1 MSEELDANDAPL
13 NKEDSKLHN
22 VISLDGLYENWFLDY
37 ASYVILDRAV
47 PHIHD
52 GLKPVQRRILHSL
65 KEMDDGRFNKAANV
79 IGNTMKYHPHGDASI
94 GDAMVQIGQ
103 KNLLI
108 ECQGNWGDPI
118 TGDSAAAP
126 RYIEA
131 RLSKFALE
139 VVFNPDTTIW
149 QASYDGRNKEPIT
162 LPVKFPLLLAQ
173 GAEGIAV
180 GLATK
185 IMPHNFIELIDASI
199 GVLRGVRP
207 DLMPDFPTGGMADT
221 SAYNEGQR
229 GGRIRVRAKIV
240 ERDKKTLAITEI
252 PFSTTTG
259 GLIDSVIAA
268 NDKGKIKIKKIED
281 NTAKDVEIMIHL
293 APGISPDVTIDA
305 LYAFTDCEVSIS
317 PNTCVIKGDK
327 PHFMSVNDILE
338 ESTLFT
344 KGLLKEELEI
354 KLSELMEKIFFS
366 SLLKI
371 FIQEGMYK
379 HPDYESSSTFE
390 LVVEVL
396 NRLFAPF
403 FPQFYREILPDD
415 YKRLIDKPMSSIT
428 RFDFKKTDEQ
438 IKNLNDEIK
447 QVKHHLKH
455 LTDYTIA
462 WFERLKEKFGKDRGR
477 KTELRAFD
485 RVEASQ
491 VALANVKLYVNK
503 VDGFIGSGLKKDE
516 AVTFVCDCSDIDEI
530 IVFREDGKMMI
541 TKVQEKVFVGKDIE
555 HVAVFKKNDERTV
568 YNMIYKDGQSGV
580 SYIKRFS
587 VVGVTRDKEYDL
599 TKGSKGSRVLY
610 FSANPNGEAEVV
622 NIQLKPHSK
631 LKKLQFDED
640 FSELAIKGR
649 GSMGNIITKYPVK
662 KILLKSKGVST
673 LAGRKIW
680 YDDILKR
687 LNADG
692 RGKYL
697 GEFDGEDKIFT
708 MFGNGVYELTSF
720 DLNNHFDDKML
731 MIEKYNP
738 EKVYTVVYFEGK
750 SKNYMVKRFMFEN
763 TVIGKQTSVISEES
777 GSKLILISGA
787 AQPIAKVEQ
796 LKGKTLVPETNE
808 LNLADLIDVK
818 GMKAMG
824 NRLSAHVVQSITL
837 ISEHDDDTDVPDPEP
852 NTVDET
858 EIVVTPEDKA
868 VVDTPPAKTVE
879 PVAEVAGA
887 AEPITHVKPDAPIV
901 KPEPVKVVEKPAEP
915 KTEAIEPAEAPI
927 EPVQAEE
934 KPVEA
939 PTEPEPPAPKKVD
952 FEITNPDDIEIDDKG
967 QLGLF

>member
-1 MSEELDANDAPL
+1 MSEDLNQNEIPDNND
-13 NKEDSKLHN
+13 DKLHN
-22 VISLDGLYENWFLDY
+22 VTSLDGLYENWFLDY

-47 PHIHD
+47 PHIND

-108 ECQGNWGDPI
+108 DCQGNWGDPV

-131 RLSKFALE
+131 RLSKFALD
-139 VVFNPDTTIW
+139 VVFNADTTIW

-185 IMPHNFIELIDASI
+185 ILPHNFIELIDASI
-199 GVLRGVRP
+199 AALKGVRP
-207 DLMPDFPTGGMADT
+207 NLLPDFPTGGMADA

-229 GGRIRVRAKIV
+229 GGKVRVRARIAEK
-240 ERDKKTLAITEI
+240 DKKTLVISEI

-259 GLIDSVIAA
+259 GLMESIVNA
-268 NDKGKIKIKKIED
+268 NEKGKIKIKKIED
-281 NTAKDVEIMIHL
+281 NTSRDVEIVVHL

-305 LYAFTDCEVSIS
+305 LYAFTDCEISIS
-317 PNTCVIKGDK
+317 PNTCVIQSDK
-327 PHFMSVNDILE
+327 PRFMSVNDMLT
-338 ESTLFT
+338 ESTFFT
-344 KGLLKEELEI
+344 KELLKQELEI
-354 KLSELMEKIFFS
+354 RLKELMEKIFFS

-379 HPDYESSSTFE
+379 HPDYETSGNFE
-390 LVVEVL
+390 TVLEVL
-396 NRLFAPF
+396 NRLFEPF
-403 FPQFYREILPDD
+403 FPQFYRTIVAED
-415 YKRLIDKPMSSIT
+415 YKKLIDKPMSSIT
-428 RFDFKKTDEQ
+428 RFDVKKADEQ
-438 IKNLNDEIK
+438 MKALENEIK

-462 WFERLKEKFGKDRGR
+462 WFEKLREKYGKDRGR
-477 KTELRAFD
+477 KTELRTFD
-485 RVEASQ
+485 KVEAAQ
-491 VALANVKLYVNK
+491 VALANIKLYVNK
-503 VDGFIGSGLKKDE
+503 TDGFVGSGLKKDD
-516 AVTFVCDCSDIDEI
+516 AVEYVGDCSDIDEI
-530 IVFREDGKMMI
+530 IVFRADGRCLI
-541 TKVQEKVFVGKDIE
+541 TKVQDKVFVGKDII

-568 YNMIYKDGQSGV
+568 YNMIYKDGESGIA
-580 SYIKRFS
+580 YIKRFS

-599 TKGSKGSRVLY
+599 TKGTKGTKVLY
-610 FSANPNGEAEVV
+610 FTANSNGEAEIV
-622 NIQLKPHSK
+622 NVQLKPHSK

-640 FSELAIKGR
+640 FASIAIKGR

-662 KILLKSKGVST
+662 KIVLKSKGVST

-680 YDDILKR
+680 YDEILKR

-697 GEFDGEDKIFT
+697 GEFDGDDRILNVLST
-708 MFGNGVYELTSF
+708 GVYELTNF
-720 DLNNHFDDKML
+720 DLNNHFDDKMIL
-731 MIEKYNP
+731 IEKYDP
-738 EKVYTVVYFEGK
+738 KKVFSAIHLDGK
-750 SKNYMVKRFMFEN
+750 SKNYMVKRFVFE
-763 TVIGKQTSVISEES
+763 TIAIGKQVSIISDEP
-777 GSKLILISGA
+777 GSKLLY
-787 AQPIAKVEQ
+787 IAKANQLVKIVQ
-796 LKGKTLVPETNE
+796 LKGKEQAPETIE

-824 NRLSAHVVQSITL
+824 NRLSQLPIKSVELIATEEIAGEPVEEETESEAEELEEITIEADEAEHEPEIPAAKPEVSPVQS
-837 ISEHDDDTDVPDPEP
+837 
-852 NTVDET
+852 
-858 EIVVTPEDKA
+858 
-868 VVDTPPAKTVE
+868 PPKSVE
-879 PVAEVAGA
+879 PPKEASSKTES
-887 AEPITHVKPDAPIV
+887 VKPKEAETGKASD
-901 KPEPVKVVEKPAEP
+901 EPVEPSPKPAQIQ
-915 KTEAIEPAEAPI
+915 T
-927 EPVQAEE
+927 
-934 KPVEA
+934 
-939 PTEPEPPAPKKVD
+939 KKID
-952 FEITNPDDIEIDDKG
+952 FEITNPDDIDIDDKG

>member
-1 MSEELDANDAPL
+1 MSEDLNNPDIPAN
-13 NKEDSKLHN
+13 NEENVLHK
-22 VISLDGLYENWFLDY
+22 VTSLDGLYENWFLDY

-47 PHIHD
+47 PHIND

-108 ECQGNWGDPI
+108 DCQGNWGDPI

-131 RLSKFALE
+131 RLSKFALD
-139 VVFNPDTTIW
+139 VVFNPDTTVW

-185 IMPHNFIELIDASI
+185 ILPHNFIELLDASI
-199 GVLRGVRP
+199 AVLKGDRP
-207 DLMPDFPTGGMADT
+207 NLLPDFPTGGMADA

-229 GGRIRVRAKIV
+229 GGKIRVRAKIV
-240 ERDKKTLAITEI
+240 ERDKKTLTITEI
-252 PFSTTTG
+252 PFTTTTG
-259 GLIDSVIAA
+259 SLIDSVISA

-281 NTAKDVEIMIHL
+281 NTAQHVEIVIHL

-317 PNTCVIKGDK
+317 PNTCVIQSDK
-327 PHFMSVNDILE
+327 PRFMSVNDMLT
-338 ESTLFT
+338 ESTFFT
-344 KGLLKEELEI
+344 KELLKQELEI
-354 KLSELMEKIFFS
+354 KLRELMEKIFFS

-379 HPDYESSSTFE
+379 HPDYEQSSDFE
-390 LVVEVL
+390 GVLVVL
-396 NRLFAPF
+396 NKLFEPF
-403 FPQFYREILPDD
+403 FPQFYRIILPED
-415 YKRLIDKPMSSIT
+415 YKKLIDKPMSSIT
-428 RFDFKKTDEQ
+428 RFDVKKTDEQ
-438 IKNLNDEIK
+438 IKNLEAEIK
-447 QVKHHLKH
+447 TVKNHLKH

-462 WFERLKEKFGKDRGR
+462 WFEKLKEKYGKDRGR
-477 KTELRAFD
+477 KTELRTFD

-491 VALANVKLYVNK
+491 VALANVKLYVNR

-516 AVTFVCDCSDIDEI
+516 FVCDCSDIDEI
-530 IVFREDGKMMI
+530 IVFRADGKFI
-541 TKVQEKVFVGKDIE
+541 VTKVQDKVFVGKDIE

-568 YNMIYKDGQSGV
+568 YNMIYKDGQSGI

-587 VVGVTRDKEYDL
+587 VTGVTRDKEYDL
-599 TKGSKGSRVLY
+599 TKGSKGSKTLY
-610 FSANPNGEAEVV
+610 FTANPNGEAEIV
-622 NIQLKPHSK
+622 NIQLKPHAK

-640 FSELAIKGR
+640 FAALAIKGR
-649 GSMGNIITKYPVK
+649 NSIGNMVTKYPIK
-662 KILLKSKGVST
+662 KVILKTKGVST

-697 GEFDGEDKIFT
+697 GEFDGDDRILNVLSN
-708 MFGNGVYELTSF
+708 GNYELTSF
-720 DLNNHFDDKML
+720 DLNNHFDDKMIV
-731 MIEKYNP
+731 IEKYDP
-738 EKVYTVVYFEGK
+738 AKVFAVVHYDGK
-750 SKNYMVKRFMFEN
+750 SKNYMVKRFVFEN
-763 TVIGKQTSVISEES
+763 TVIGKQTSIISDEN
-777 GSKLILISGA
+777 GSKLVLISGA
-787 AQPIAKVEQ
+787 AQPVVKVEQ
-796 LKGKTLVPETNE
+796 LKGKTLIPEVVD
-808 LNLADLIDVK
+808 LNLTDLIDVK

-824 NRLSAHVVQSITL
+824 NRLSVHQVKSVEL
-837 ISEHDDDTDVPDPEP
+837 IAEHDDAEDVPDPSPDSVE
-852 NTVDET
+852 DT
-858 EIVVTPEDKA
+858 EIVITGEDKEVA
-868 VVDTPPAKTVE
+868 DTAPVAPIAAAPQSEPKDPVIE
-879 PVAEVAGA
+879 QEKPVAE
-887 AEPITHVKPDAPIV
+887 
-901 KPEPVKVVEKPAEP
+901 KPA
-915 KTEAIEPAEAPI
+915 TIPA
-927 EPVQAEE
+927 
-934 KPVEA
+934 KPVEEA
-939 PTEPEPPAPKKVD
+939 PKPEAHKEEEVKSSPGQVEPPKKKVD
-952 FEITNPDDIEIDDKG
+952 FEITNPDDIDIDDKG

>member
-1 MSEELDANDAPL
+1 MSEDLNNPDIPAN
-13 NKEDSKLHN
+13 NEENVLHK
-22 VISLDGLYENWFLDY
+22 VTSLDGLYENWFLDY

-47 PHIHD
+47 PHIND

-108 ECQGNWGDPI
+108 DCQGNWGDPI

-131 RLSKFALE
+131 RLSKFALD
-139 VVFNPDTTIW
+139 VVFNPDTTVW

-185 IMPHNFIELIDASI
+185 ILPHNFIELLDASI
-199 GVLRGVRP
+199 AVLKGDRP
-207 DLMPDFPTGGMADT
+207 NLLPDFPTGGMADA

-229 GGRIRVRAKIV
+229 GGKIRVRAKIV
-240 ERDKKTLAITEI
+240 ERDKKTLTITEI
-252 PFSTTTG
+252 PFTTTTG
-259 GLIDSVIAA
+259 SLIDSVISA

-281 NTAKDVEIMIHL
+281 NTAQHVEIVIHL

-317 PNTCVIKGDK
+317 PNTCVIQSDK
-327 PHFMSVNDILE
+327 PRFMSVNDMLT
-338 ESTLFT
+338 ESTFFT
-344 KGLLKEELEI
+344 KELLKQELEI
-354 KLSELMEKIFFS
+354 KLRELMEKIFFS

-379 HPDYESSSTFE
+379 HPDYEQSSDFE
-390 LVVEVL
+390 GVLVVL
-396 NRLFAPF
+396 NKLFEPF
-403 FPQFYREILPDD
+403 FPQFYRIILPED
-415 YKRLIDKPMSSIT
+415 YKKLIDKPMSSIT
-428 RFDFKKTDEQ
+428 RFDVKKTDEQ
-438 IKNLNDEIK
+438 IKNLEAEIK
-447 QVKHHLKH
+447 TIKNHLKH

-462 WFERLKEKFGKDRGR
+462 WFEKLKEKYGKDRGR
-477 KTELRAFD
+477 KTELRTFD

-491 VALANVKLYVNK
+491 VALANVKLYVNR

-516 AVTFVCDCSDIDEI
+516 FVCDCSDIDEI
-530 IVFREDGKMMI
+530 IVFRADGKFI
-541 TKVQEKVFVGKDIE
+541 VTKVQDKVFVGKDIE
-555 HVAVFKKNDERTV
+555 HVAIFKKNDERTV
-568 YNMIYKDGQSGV
+568 YNMIYKDGQSGI

-587 VVGVTRDKEYDL
+587 VTGVTRDKEYDL
-599 TKGSKGSRVLY
+599 TKGSKGSKTLY
-610 FSANPNGEAEVV
+610 FTANPNGEAEIV
-622 NIQLKPHSK
+622 NIQLKPHAK

-640 FSELAIKGR
+640 FAALAIKGR
-649 GSMGNIITKYPVK
+649 NSIGNMVTKYPIK
-662 KILLKSKGVST
+662 KVILKTKGIST

-697 GEFDGEDKIFT
+697 GEFDGDDRILNVLSN
-708 MFGNGVYELTSF
+708 GNYELTSF
-720 DLNNHFDDKML
+720 DLNNHFDDKMIV
-731 MIEKYNP
+731 IEKYDP
-738 EKVYTVVYFEGK
+738 AKVFAVVHYDGK
-750 SKNYMVKRFMFEN
+750 SKNYMVKRFVFEN
-763 TVIGKQTSVISEES
+763 TVIGKQTSIISDEN
-777 GSKLILISGA
+777 GSKLVLMSGA
-787 AQPIAKVEQ
+787 AQPVVKVEQ
-796 LKGKTLVPETNE
+796 LKGKTLIPEVVD
-808 LNLADLIDVK
+808 LNLTDLIDVK

-824 NRLSAHVVQSITL
+824 NRLSVHQVKSVEL
-837 ISEHDDDTDVPDPEP
+837 IAEHDDAEDVPDPAPDSVE
-852 NTVDET
+852 DT
-858 EIVVTPEDKA
+858 EIVITGEDKEVA
-868 VVDTPPAKTVE
+868 DTA
-879 PVAEVAGA
+879 PVAPIAAAPQSEPKDPVIEQEKLVA
-887 AEPITHVKPDAPIV
+887 
-901 KPEPVKVVEKPAEP
+901 EKPA
-915 KTEAIEPAEAPI
+915 TIPA
-927 EPVQAEE
+927 
-934 KPVEA
+934 KPVEEA
-939 PTEPEPPAPKKVD
+939 PKPEAHKEEEVKSSPEQVEPPKKKVD
-952 FEITNPDDIEIDDKG
+952 FEITNPDDIDIDDKG

>member
-1 MSEELDANDAPL
+1 MSEIPGDHDAPL
-13 NKEDSKLHN
+13 DNQDSKLHN

-47 PHIHD
+47 PHIND

-108 ECQGNWGDPI
+108 DCQGNWGDPI

-139 VVFNPDTTIW
+139 VVFNPDTTVW

-199 GVLRGVRP
+199 GILRGVRP
-207 DLMPDFPTGGMADT
+207 DLMPDFPTGGMADA

-229 GGRIRVRAKIV
+229 GGRIRVRAKIL

-252 PFSTTTG
+252 PFGTTTG

-338 ESTLFT
+338 ESTAFT
-344 KGLLKEELEI
+344 KELLKQELEI

-403 FPQFYREILPDD
+403 FAQFYREILPDD

-462 WFERLKEKFGKDRGR
+462 WFEKLKDKFGKDRGR

-491 VALANVKLYVNK
+491 VALANVKLYVNRI
-503 VDGFIGSGLKKDE
+503 DGFIGTGLKKDE
-516 AVTFVCDCSDIDEI
+516 FVGDCSDIDEI
-530 IVFREDGKMMI
+530 IVFREDGKMVI
-541 TKVQEKVFVGKDIE
+541 TKVQEKVFVGKDIL

-580 SYIKRFS
+580 AYIKRFS

-599 TKGSKGSRVLY
+599 TKGSKGSKVLY

-640 FSELAIKGR
+640 FAELAIKGR

-680 YDDILKR
+680 YDEILKR

-697 GEFDGEDKIFT
+697 GEFDGEDKILT
-708 MFGNGVYELTSF
+708 MFGNGTYELTSF

-731 MIEKYNP
+731 QIEKYNP
-738 EKVYTVVYFEGK
+738 EKVYTVVHFEGK
-750 SKNYMVKRFMFEN
+750 SKNYMVKRFMLDN
-763 TVIGKQTSVISEES
+763 TVIGKQSSFISDEP

-787 AQPIAKVEQ
+787 SQPIVSVEQ
-796 LKGKTLVPETNE
+796 LKGKTLIPETAE

-824 NRLSAHVVQSITL
+824 NRLSMHTVQSVKL
-837 ISEHDDDTDVPDPEP
+837 IAEHDDDVPDPEL
-852 NTVDET
+852 NTVEET
-858 EIVVTPEDKA
+858 EIVITPEDKT
-868 VVDTPPAKTVE
+868 VVDTPPAKTIE
-879 PVAEVAGA
+879 PVAEVSDLSV
-887 AEPITHVKPDAPIV
+887 EM
-901 KPEPVKVVEKPAEP
+901 PEQSVESP
-915 KTEAIEPAEAPI
+915 KES
-927 EPVQAEE
+927 VQS
-934 KPVEA
+934 
-939 PTEPEPPAPKKVD
+939 KKID
-952 FEITNPDDIEIDDKG
+952 FEITNPEDLDIDDKG
-967 QLGLF
+967 QIGLF

>member
-1 MSEELDANDAPL
+1 MSEEITPEEFPASGSEEN
-13 NKEDSKLHN
+13 NMHN
-22 VISLDGLYENWFLDY
+22 TISLDGLYENWFLDY

-47 PHIHD
+47 PHIYD

-108 ECQGNWGDPI
+108 DCQGNWGDPV

-131 RLSKFALE
+131 RLSKFALD
-139 VVFNPDTTIW
+139 VVFNADTTVW

-185 IMPHNFIELIDASI
+185 IMPHNFIELIDAAI
-199 GVLRGVRP
+199 GVLKGIRP
-207 DLMPDFPTGGMADT
+207 DLVPDFPTGGMADC
-221 SAYNEGQR
+221 SNYNEGQR
-229 GGRIRVRAKIV
+229 GGKVRVRAKIV

-259 GLIDSVIAA
+259 SLIDSVISA

-281 NTAKDVEIMIHL
+281 NTAQFVEIMIHL

-327 PHFMSVNDILE
+327 PHFMSVNDILT
-338 ESTLFT
+338 ESAHYT
-344 KGLLKEELEI
+344 KDLLKQELEI
-354 KLSELMEKIFFS
+354 RLKELMEKIFFS

-379 HPDYESSSTFE
+379 NKDYENSGNFE
-390 LVVEVL
+390 NVLEVL

-403 FPQFYREILPDD
+403 FPQFYREILPED
-415 YKRLIDKPMSSIT
+415 YKKLIDKPMSSIT
-428 RFDFKKTDEQ
+428 RFDVKKADEQ
-438 IKNLNDEIK
+438 MNTLEKEIK
-447 QVKHHLKH
+447 EVKHHLKH

-462 WFERLKEKFGKDRGR
+462 WYERLKEKYGKGRER
-477 KTELRAFD
+477 KTELRTFD
-485 RVEASQ
+485 RVEAAQ
-491 VALANVKLYVNK
+491 VALANVKLYVNRE
-503 VDGFIGSGLKKDE
+503 DGFIGSGIKKDE
-516 AVTFVCDCSDIDEI
+516 FVCDCSDIDEI
-530 IVFREDGKMMI
+530 IVFREDGRCMI
-541 TKVQEKVFVGKDIE
+541 TKVQDKTFVGKGIV
-555 HVAVFKKNDERTV
+555 HVAVFKKNDERTI

-580 SYIKRFS
+580 GYIKRFA
-587 VVGVTRDKEYDL
+587 VAGVTRDKEYDL
-599 TKGSKGSRVLY
+599 TKGSKGSKVLY
-610 FSANPNGEAEVV
+610 FTANPNGEAEVV

-640 FSELAIKGR
+640 FAAIAIKGR
-649 GSMGNIITKYPVK
+649 GSMGNIVTKYPIK
-662 KILLKSKGVST
+662 KIILKTKGIST

-680 YDDILKR
+680 FDDVLRR

-692 RGKYL
+692 RGTYL
-697 GEFDGEDKIFT
+697 GEFDGDDRILT
-708 MFGNGVYELTSF
+708 VQNNGTYELTSF
-720 DLNNHFDDKML
+720 DLNNHFDDKMML
-731 MIEKYNP
+731 IEKYNP
-738 EKVYTVVYFEGK
+738 EKVFSVVHYEGK

-763 TVIGKQTSVISEES
+763 TAIGKQTSIISEES
-777 GSKLILISGA
+777 GSKLVLLSGA
-787 AQPIAKVEQ
+787 AQTLVKIEQ
-796 LKGKTLVPETNE
+796 LKGKALVPELAE

-824 NRLSAHVVQSITL
+824 NRLSAHPIQTIEL
-837 ISEHDDDTDVPDPEP
+837 IAEHDDAEDVPDPAPDSIEDTEP
-852 NTVDET
+852 DVIAEDKPAPDVAPPAVPKPQFVSKP
-858 EIVVTPEDKA
+858 VVKPTPEAAPSQVSKLDK
-868 VVDTPPAKTVE
+868 
-879 PVAEVAGA
+879 
-887 AEPITHVKPDAPIV
+887 
-901 KPEPVKVVEKPAEP
+901 PVKN
-915 KTEAIEPAEAPI
+915 
-927 EPVQAEE
+927 
-934 KPVEA
+934 
-939 PTEPEPPAPKKVD
+939 VD
-952 FEITNPDDIEIDDKG
+952 LEITNPDDIKIDDKG
-967 QLGLF
+967 QSRLF

>member
-1 MSEELDANDAPL
+1 MSEDLTPEEIPANSDE
-13 NKEDSKLHN
+13 KIQN

-47 PHIHD
+47 PHIND

-103 KNLLI
+103 KNLMI
-108 ECQGNWGDPI
+108 DCQGNWGDPV

-139 VVFNPDTTIW
+139 VAFNPETTEW
-149 QASYDGRNKEPIT
+149 QASYDGRNREPIT

-173 GAEGIAV
+173 GADGIAV

-185 IMPHNFIELIDASI
+185 ILPHNFVELLDGSIEILKGNPVS
-199 GVLRGVRP
+199 L
-207 DLMPDFPTGGMADT
+207 LPDFPTGGLADA
-221 SAYNEGQR
+221 SLYNEGQR
-229 GGRIRVRAKIV
+229 GGKVRVRAKII

-259 GLIDSVIAA
+259 SLIDSIITA

-281 NTAKDVEIMIHL
+281 NTAKNVEIVVHL

-317 PNTCVIKGDK
+317 PNTCVIQNDK
-327 PHFMSVNDILE
+327 PRFASVND
-338 ESTLFT
+338 
-344 KGLLKEELEI
+344 LLKESTHFTKSLLKLELEI
-354 KLSELMEKIFFS
+354 KLKDLMEKIFFS

-379 HPDYESSSTFE
+379 HADYEGSSNFE
-390 LVVEVL
+390 QVLEVL
-396 NRLFAPF
+396 NRLFEPF
-403 FPQFYREILPDD
+403 FPQFYREILPED
-415 YKRLIDKPMSSIT
+415 YRKLIDKPMSSIT
-428 RFDFKKTDEQ
+428 RFDVKKTDEQ
-438 IKNLNDEIK
+438 IKNLENEIK
-447 QVKHHLKH
+447 TVKHHLKH
-455 LTDYTIA
+455 LTDYAID
-462 WFERLKEKFGKDRGR
+462 WFTRLKEKYGKDRGR
-477 KTELRAFD
+477 KTELRTFD
-485 RVEASQ
+485 KVEAAQ
-491 VALANVKLYVNK
+491 VALANVKLYVNR

-516 AVTFVCDCSDIDEI
+516 FVCDCSDIDEI
-530 IVFREDGKMMI
+530 IVFREDGKCMI
-541 TKVQEKVFVGKDIE
+541 TKVQDKVFVGKEII

-587 VVGVTRDKEYDL
+587 VTGVTRDKEYDL
-599 TKGSKGSRVLY
+599 TKGSKGSKMLY
-610 FSANPNGEAEVV
+610 FSANPNGEAEIV

-640 FSELAIKGR
+640 FAAIAIKGR
-649 GSMGNIITKYPVK
+649 GSMGNIATKYPVK
-662 KILLKSKGVST
+662 KITLKSKGVST

-687 LNADG
+687 LNADS

-697 GEFDGEDKIFT
+697 GEFDGDDRILT
-708 MFGNGVYELTSF
+708 VMGNGIYELTSF
-720 DLNNHFDDKML
+720 DLNNHFFDNMIL
-731 MIEKYNP
+731 IEKYNP
-738 EKVYTVVYFEGK
+738 EKVYTVIHFEGK
-750 SKNYMVKRFMFEN
+750 SKNYLVKRFVFEN
-763 TVIGKQTSVISEES
+763 TPPGKETSIISDES
-777 GSKLILISGA
+777 GSKLVLISGS
-787 AQPIAKVEQ
+787 PSPVVTVDQ
-796 LKGKTLVPETNE
+796 LKGKTQTPETVDI
-808 LNLADLIDVK
+808 NLSELIDVK

-824 NRLSAHVVQSITL
+824 NRLSQHTVQTITL
-837 ISEHDDDTDVPDPEP
+837 VEPPEP
-852 NTVDET
+852 EKEDE
-858 EIVVTPEDKA
+858 EEVA
-868 VVDTPPAKTVE
+868 VAVADE
-879 PVAEVAGA
+879 EGNVAESQ
-887 AEPITHVKPDAPIV
+887 
-901 KPEPVKVVEKPAEP
+901 PEESPAEP
-915 KTEAIEPAEAPI
+915 QDKS
-927 EPVQAEE
+927 EE
-934 KPVEA
+934 
-939 PTEPEPPAPKKVD
+939 PAPKKID
-952 FEITNPDDIEIDDKG
+952 FEITNPDDVDIDDSG

>member
-1 MSEELDANDAPL
+1 MSEDLNDNPIQ
-13 NKEDSKLHN
+13 NEDKIHN
-22 VISLDGLYENWFLDY
+22 VTSLDGLYENWFLDY

-47 PHIHD
+47 PHIND

-103 KNLLI
+103 KDLLI
-108 ECQGNWGDPI
+108 DCQGNWGDPV

-139 VVFNPDTTIW
+139 VVFNADTTVW

-185 IMPHNFIELIDASI
+185 ILPHNFIELLDASI
-199 GVLRGVRP
+199 AVLRGETP
-207 DLMPDFPTGGMADT
+207 NLLPDFPTGGMADA
-221 SAYNEGQR
+221 SLYNDGQR
-229 GGRIRVRAKIV
+229 GGRVRVRAKIV

-252 PFSTTTG
+252 PFTTTTG
-259 GLIDSVIAA
+259 SLIDSVISA

-281 NTAKDVEIMIHL
+281 NTAQHVEIMIHL

-317 PNTCVIKGDK
+317 PNTCVIQADK
-327 PHFMSVNDILE
+327 PRFMSVNDMLT
-338 ESTLFT
+338 ESTHYT
-344 KGLLKEELEI
+344 RELLKQELEI
-354 KLSELMEKIFFS
+354 KLKDLMEKIFFS

-379 HPDYESSSTFE
+379 HPDYETSTSFDE
-390 LVVEVL
+390 VLVVL
-396 NRLFAPF
+396 NRLFEPF
-403 FPQFYREILPDD
+403 FTQFYRPILPED
-415 YKRLIDKPMSSIT
+415 YKKLIDKPMSSIT
-428 RFDFKKTDEQ
+428 RFDVAKTDEQ
-438 IKNLNDEIK
+438 IKNLENEIK
-447 QVKHHLKH
+447 TVKNYLKH
-455 LTDYTIA
+455 LTQYTID
-462 WFERLKEKFGKDRGR
+462 WFEKLKEKYGKGRER
-477 KTELRAFD
+477 KTELRTFD
-485 RVEASQ
+485 KVEASQ
-491 VALANVKLYVNK
+491 VALANVKLYVNRE
-503 VDGFIGSGLKKDE
+503 DGFIGTGLKKDE
-516 AVTFVCDCSDIDEI
+516 FVGDCSDIDEI
-530 IVFREDGKMMI
+530 IVFRADGRCMI
-541 TKVQEKVFVGKDIE
+541 TKVQDKVFVGKDIL

-568 YNMIYKDGQSGV
+568 YNMIYKDGQSGT

-599 TKGSKGSRVLY
+599 TKGTKGTTVLY
-610 FSANPNGEAEVV
+610 FSANPNGEAEVI
-622 NIQLKPHSK
+622 NIQLKPHAK

-640 FSELAIKGR
+640 FAQVAIKGR
-649 GSMGNIITKYPVK
+649 GSMGNIVTKYPVK
-662 KILLKSKGVST
+662 KIVLKSKGIST

-697 GEFDGEDKIFT
+697 GEFDGDDRILT
-708 MFGNGVYELTSF
+708 VMANGTYELTSF

-731 MIEKYNP
+731 IIEKYNP
-738 EKVYTVVYFEGK
+738 EKVYTVVHYDGK
-750 SKNYMVKRFMFEN
+750 SKNYLIKRFMFEN
-763 TVIGKQTSVISEES
+763 TAIGRQTSIITDEP
-777 GSKLILISGA
+777 GSKMLIISGA
-787 AQPIAKVEQ
+787 MQPIVKVDQ
-796 LKGKTLVPETNE
+796 LKGATKTPETVE

-824 NRLSAHVVQSITL
+824 NRLSVHIIQTVTL
-837 ISEHDDDTDVPDPEP
+837 IAEHDDEADVPNPEP
-852 NTVDET
+852 DSVAET
-858 EIVVTPEDKA
+858 EMVITPEDKV
-868 VVDTPPAKTVE
+868 VVDVAPVVVEEDIVPEEEEAKEAPEPETIKEKPKPIKSAEPKKEFEKPVIGKDEAVAESPKIEEEPPAK
-879 PVAEVAGA
+879 
-887 AEPITHVKPDAPIV
+887 
-901 KPEPVKVVEKPAEP
+901 KVS
-915 KTEAIEPAEAPI
+915 
-927 EPVQAEE
+927 
-934 KPVEA
+934 
-939 PTEPEPPAPKKVD
+939 
-952 FEITNPDDIEIDDKG
+952 FEITNPDDVEIDDKG

>member
-1 MSEELDANDAPL
+1 MSEDLNQDEIPANS
-13 NKEDSKLHN
+13 EEKLHN
-22 VISLDGLYENWFLDY
+22 VTSLDGLYENWFLDY

-47 PHIHD
+47 PHIND

-108 ECQGNWGDPI
+108 DCQGNWGDPV

-139 VVFNPDTTIW
+139 VVFNPDTTDW
-149 QASYDGRNKEPIT
+149 QASYDGRNREPIT

-173 GAEGIAV
+173 GADGIAV

-185 IMPHNFIELIDASI
+185 ILPHNFIELIDASI
-199 GVLRGVRP
+199 EVLKGNLP
-207 DLMPDFPTGGMADT
+207 NLMPDFPTGGMADA
-221 SAYNEGQR
+221 SAYNDGQR
-229 GGRIRVRAKIV
+229 GGKVRIRAKIV

-259 GLIDSVIAA
+259 GLMESIVAA
-268 NDKGKIKIKKIED
+268 NEKGKIKIKKIED
-281 NTAKDVEIMIHL
+281 NTSSSVEIVVHL

-317 PNTCVIKGDK
+317 PNTCVIQHDK
-327 PHFMSVNDILE
+327 PRFMSVNDMLT
-338 ESTLFT
+338 ESTHYT
-344 KGLLKEELEI
+344 RQLLKMELEI
-354 KLSELMEKIFFS
+354 RLKELMEKIFFS

-379 HPDYESSSTFE
+379 HPDYETSSNFE
-390 LVVEVL
+390 MVLEVL
-396 NRLFAPF
+396 NRLFEPF
-403 FPQFYREILPDD
+403 FPLFYRAIVPED
-415 YKRLIDKPMSSIT
+415 YKKLIDKPMSSIT
-428 RFDFKKTDEQ
+428 RFDVKKTDEQ
-438 IKNLNDEIK
+438 IKGLEAEIK
-447 QVKHHLKH
+447 EVKHHLKH

-462 WFERLKEKFGKDRGR
+462 WFLKLKEKYGKGRER
-477 KTELRAFD
+477 KTELRTFD
-485 RVEASQ
+485 RVEAAQ
-491 VALANVKLYVNK
+491 VALANAKLYVNRI
-503 VDGFIGSGLKKDE
+503 DGFIGTGLKKDE
-516 AVTFVCDCSDIDEI
+516 FVTDCSDIDEI
-530 IVFREDGKMMI
+530 IVFREDGRCLI
-541 TKVQEKVFVGKDIE
+541 TKVQDKVFVGKEII

-599 TKGSKGSRVLY
+599 TKGTKGTRVLY
-610 FSANPNGEAEVV
+610 FSANPNGEAEIV
-622 NIQLKPHSK
+622 NVQLKPHSK

-640 FSELAIKGR
+640 FAALAIKGR

-662 KILLKSKGVST
+662 KIILKSKGVST

-697 GEFDGEDKIFT
+697 GEFDGDDRILT
-708 MFGNGVYELTSF
+708 VLSNGVYELTSF
-720 DLNNHFDDKML
+720 DLNNHFDDKMIV
-731 MIEKYNP
+731 IEKYDP
-738 EKVYTVVYFEGK
+738 ARVYSAIHIDGK
-750 SKNYMVKRFMFEN
+750 SKNYMVKRFTFDN
-763 TVIGKQTSVISEES
+763 LAIGKQTSIISDEN
-777 GSKLILISGA
+777 GSKLVLISRA
-787 AQPIAKVEQ
+787 AQPVVKVEQ
-796 LKGKTLVPETNE
+796 LKGKEQTPETLE
-808 LNLADLIDVK
+808 IDLSTVIDVK

-824 NRLSAHVVQSITL
+824 NRLSQHPIKSVEL
-837 ISEHDDDTDVPDPEP
+837 IAEIEPE
-852 NTVDET
+852 VEEVIADET
-858 EIVVTPEDKA
+858 DSTDDETDAAEDVIA
-868 VVDTPPAKTVE
+868 DEAGGIADETD
-879 PVAEVAGA
+879 VAEV
-887 AEPITHVKPDAPIV
+887 EKPVVKAPEKPVEV
-901 KPEPVKVVEKPAEP
+901 KPEPVKTPVEKSPD
-915 KTEAIEPAEAPI
+915 
-927 EPVQAEE
+927 QS
-934 KPVEA
+934 VESQ
-939 PTEPEPPAPKKVD
+939 PKKID
-952 FEITNPDDIEIDDKG
+952 FEITNPDDIDMDDKG